1 MGSHQA
7 KSGPTP
13 LQAAILDVVQG
24 LGKIHVWGLLG
35 WQDIKQR
42 YRRSVIG
49 PFWLTIST
57 GIMIVAL
64 GLLYARLL
72 GQSVTEYFPYLG
84 VGLVIWSFLSTVMN
98 EGGNVFV
105 SVDGIM
111 KQVRLPLTV
120 HAARLVWRNLIVFAH
135 NAVVLLVMIVWLE
148 RPISWSLLTLPLA
161 VLVITANALWVT
173 LLLGVFCTRFR
184 DIQPIIINLVQIA
197 FFMTPIL
204 WKPEV
209 LGNRRWIADLNP
221 AYHFIEIVRAPILGS
236 PLPGWSWVVALALLP
251 VGFALALLVLYR
263 FRSRVT
269 YWL

>member
-1 MGSHQA
+1 MMSNLA
-7 KSGPTP
+7 NTRPTP
-13 LQAAILDVVQG
+13 VQAAALDILKGV
-24 LGKIHVWGLLG
+24 GKIHVWGLLG
-35 WQDIKQR
+35 WQDIRQR

-72 GQSVTEYFPYLG
+72 QQPVTDYLPYLG
-84 VGLVIWSFLSTVMN
+84 VGLVIWSFMSTVVN
-98 EGGNVFV
+98 EGCNVFV
-105 SVDGIM
+105 SVDYVM
-111 KQVRLPLTV
+111 KQVNLPLTV
-120 HAARLVWRNLIVFAH
+120 HAARLIWRNLIIFGH

-148 RPISWSLLTLPLA
+148 RPISWTMVTLPLA
-161 VLVITANALWVT
+161 VLVITINALWIT

-184 DIQPIIINLVQIA
+184 DIPPIITNLVQIA

-204 WKPEV
+204 WKPDV
-209 LGNRRWIADLNP
+209 LGNRRWIADFNP
-221 AYHFIEIVRAPILGS
+221 AYHFLEIVRAPILGA
-236 PLPGWSWVVALALLP
+236 PLPATSWFAALALLP
-251 VGFALALLVLYR
+251 VGFGLTLLVLSR